1 MTALRKLAGKPLAL
15 AALVYL
21 VLLVAAALLAPVLPI
36 QSPTAGQLTAV
47 RQGPSWAHW
56 LGTDQIGRD
65 TLSRLI
71 WGARPTLLYTAEA
84 VTVALAVGLLLGAT
98 AGFVRGR
105 ADDAI
110 IAVSDVVMAM
120 PGMVMLLV
128 VLTIFA
134 THMDY
139 AMIALGLLLF
149 APFMRVIRA
158 ATLAIR
164 RELYIDAA
172 QVAGLSTWKIMLRHI
187 LPRIRGV
194 VLVQGALLTGM
205 ALLLSTGVAYLG
217 FGTQPPNP
225 SWGLMIGDGAQ
236 IMGSSPSLIIA
247 AGSAIGLTVIACGL
261 LGDGLRDLAAE
272 RWAGGAGRRPKR
284 PQAAA
289 PAEHLTALSAGPTA
303 PDAILT
309 VHGLC
314 VCFAAAGGDRIAVR
328 DVSLHVSAGETLGIV
343 GESGSGK
350 TSIARAVLGILPG
363 GHITGG
369 HIVVNGQDITG
380 IARFSPDARAALR
393 IGYIAQEPH
402 ASLDPAWRV
411 GSLVAESIR
420 RHRGLSRRAAWQAA
434 IELFSQVQLDDPAA
448 VAHKYPHELS
458 GGMAQRVAIARA
470 LTCRPRLL
478 VADEPTTALDV
489 TVQAGILDLLRSLQA
504 STGMALLLIT
514 HDWGVVADICDR
526 AVVLRGGQIIESAT
540 VTALYATP
548 KHEYTRTLLAANP
561 ALMVSE
567 REREGAEL

>member
-1 MTALRKLAGKPLAL
+1 MKTLRLLTRKPLAL
-15 AALVYL
+15 AALACL
-21 VLLVAAALLAPVLPI
+21 VLLVAAALLAPVLPL
-36 QSPTAGQLTAV
+36 QSPTAGQLTAA
-47 RQGPSWAHW
+47 RLGPSWAHW
-56 LGTDQIGRD
+56 LGTDQLGRD

-84 VTVALAVGLLLGAT
+84 VIVALAAGLLLGVL

-110 IAVSDVVMAM
+110 VAVSDVVMAM

-128 VLTIFA
+128 VLSIFA

-139 AMIALGLLLF
+139 AMICLGLLLF
-149 APFMRVIRA
+149 APFMRVVRA
-158 ATLAIR
+158 ATLDIR

-172 QVAGLSTWKIMLRHI
+172 RVAGLSTGRIMLRHI

-194 VLVQGALLTGM
+194 ILVQGALLTGM

-236 IMGSSPSLIIA
+236 LMGSSPGLIVA

-261 LGDGLRDLAAE
+261 LGDGLRDLTTE
-272 RWAGGAGRRPKR
+272 RWSGVPQRKR
-284 PQAAA
+284 PPAGTPAA
-289 PAEHLTALSAGPTA
+289 PLTAVDASPGAE
-303 PDAILT
+303 DAILS
-309 VHGLC
+309 VQRLS
-314 VCFAAAGGDRIAVR
+314 VRYPAAGGDRIAVR

-350 TSIARAVLGILPG
+350 TAIARAVLGILRG
-363 GHITGG
+363 GTVTGG
-369 HIVVNGQDITG
+369 RVIFDGKDITG
-380 IARFSPDARAALR
+380 IAGFSPDARAGLR

-411 GSLVAESIR
+411 GSLVAESLR
-420 RHRGLSRRAAWQAA
+420 RHRGLGRRPARQAA
-434 IELFSQVQLDDPAA
+434 IELFEQVQLDDPAA

-470 LTCRPRLL
+470 LTSSPPAARRGRADDSAGRHGAGRHPGPAARPPGQYR
-478 VADEPTTALDV
+478 DGI
-489 TVQAGILDLLRSLQA
+489 AGD
-504 STGMALLLIT
+504 
-514 HDWGVVADICDR
+514 H
-526 AVVLRGGQIIESAT
+526 
-540 VTALYATP
+540 P
-548 KHEYTRTLLAANP
+548 
-561 ALMVSE
+561 
-567 REREGAEL
+567 

>member
-1 MTALRKLAGKPLAL
+1 MKTLRLLTRKPLAL
-15 AALVYL
+15 AALAYL
-21 VLLVAAALLAPVLPI
+21 VLLAAAALLAPLLPL

-71 WGARPTLLYTAEA
+71 WGARPSLLYTAEA
-84 VTVALAVGLLLGAT
+84 VIVALAAGLLLGIL

-110 IAVSDVVMAM
+110 LAVSDVVMAM

-128 VLTIFA
+128 VLSIFA
-134 THMDY
+134 THMNY
-139 AMIALGLLLF
+139 AMICLGLLLF
-149 APFMRVIRA
+149 APFMRVVRA
-158 ATLAIR
+158 ATLAVR

-172 QVAGLSTWKIMLRHI
+172 QVAGLSTGKIMLRHI

-236 IMGSSPSLIIA
+236 IMGSSPTLIVA

-261 LGDGLRDLAAE
+261 VGDGLRDVTTE
-272 RWAGGAGRRPKR
+272 RWSGVEQRKR
-284 PQAAA
+284 PRAGIPA
-289 PAEHLTALSAGPTA
+289 PALTAADASPGAR
-303 PDAILT
+303 DAILS
-309 VHGLC
+309 VQRLS
-314 VCFAAAGGDRIAVR
+314 VRYPADGGDRTAVR

-350 TSIARAVLGILPG
+350 TAIARAVLGILRG
-363 GHITGG
+363 GAVTGG
-369 HIVVNGQDITG
+369 HVFFDGKDITG
-380 IARFSPDARAALR
+380 ISGFSPDARAGLR

-411 GSLVAESIR
+411 GSLVAESLR
-420 RHRGLSRRAAWQAA
+420 RHRGLGRRPAWHAA
-434 IELFSQVQLDDPAA
+434 IELFERVQLDDPAA
-448 VAHKYPHELS
+448 VARKYPHELS

-470 LTCRPRLL
+470 LTSSPRLL

-489 TVQAGILDLLRSLQA
+489 TVQAGILDLLRDLQA
-504 STGMALLLIT
+504 DTGMALLLIT

-526 AVVLRGGQIIESAT
+526 AVVLRDGQVLEEAP
-540 VTALYATP
+540 VTALYADAQ
-548 KHEYTRTLLAANP
+548 HEYTRSLLAASP
-561 ALMVSE
+561 ALMISRKE
-567 REREGAEL
+567 HEGAEP